1 VERFFTAGIATE
13 ALRSSMVYCEHAL
26 RDVRKQPVSARDFSA
41 VRTTGFH
48 AYYKPVITLG
58 RLLLERGTISEQPAP
73 QSPRK
78 PIVPYAIDMQ
88 LLFEMYLYAKL
99 RTSAR
104 NSSRFVLENK
114 FGEKRKTIDP
124 YESGVHIQAHV
135 IPDF

>member
-1 VERFFTAGIATE
+1 RGREDRVYCRYNLNTIDNIENRILKAALHQARRIVERFFTAGIATE

-73 QSPRK
+73 
-78 PIVPYAIDMQ
+78 
-88 LLFEMYLYAKL
+88 
-99 RTSAR
+99 
-104 NSSRFVLENK
+104 
-114 FGEKRKTIDP
+114 
-124 YESGVHIQAHV
+124 
-135 IPDF
+135 